1 MFRAIALLLILIS
14 GISAEQGDSVDAVL
28 LIDSSGSMRITDP
41 EGLRYEGAQ
50 LFTQLLSKGDRL
62 SIVAF
67 DDSPRI
73 LRPLSDYDPSED
85 LKSLIKTAGDSGT
98 YTNLLSAV
106 KEAEKILSVSP
117 RKNAS
122 QVIVLLSDG
131 KMEGSSGDPNDL
143 TNSLLGATA
152 NSLRQSGVKVYTL
165 AFSDLVDK
173 EILSQLAAFTNAVH
187 WYTPDATKIHES
199 YADLFLAVKKPQVV
213 PFSKRG
219 FKIDKDIQEATF
231 YIDRS
236 TATDIVELISPA
248 GEKIS
253 EAEVPVGVKWFT
265 GQKFYVV
272 TVNSPTPGDWGLS
285 GVDGNEGFATLLT
298 NLKLVTDWP
307 PSMIAGERVLLQA
320 RLFEEDKPVVLP
332 EMTASGQY
340 AFQISPTDKISE
352 PILRDLLSDDGENGD
367 KVANDGVFSKEVSIE
382 EPGEYRIRI
391 LAKAPTFERNQNIPF
406 RVRPRLVS
414 VNPSEEADEILVK
427 LSHEL
432 DGALKLDLELIAIDA
447 ENKKLKIPLTKIK
460 EGEYKA
466 SASLLPAPGVF
477 TISASVE
484 GITKRKTEFKGTSV
498 PIQYERTVNQEVT
511 EVIIEE
517 EKPKEPEKPSAMI
530 PIILMLLMQG
540 GGFAGAFLFLKKAI
554 AGGAVSFP
562 EIPPISEME
571 EGLEKLKKI
580 ADSEEIDLNDP
591 RFSSGQKVAET
602 QTTQEATP
610 EVSEE
615 QTPEEAPSEEA
626 SPEEA
631 QDEAPEA
638 APEEEP
644 ESTEEESPKEEES

>member
-14 GISAEQGDSVDAVL
+14 VLPAEQGDSVDAVL

-73 LRPLSDYDPSED
+73 LRPLSDFDPAED
-85 LKSLIKTAGDSGT
+85 LKSLIRTAGDSGT

-131 KMEGSSGDPNDL
+131 KMEVSSGDPNDL

-152 NSLRQSGVKVYTL
+152 NALRQSGVKVYTL
-165 AFSDLVDK
+165 AFSDLADK

-213 PFSKRG
+213 AFSKRG

-236 TATDIVELISPA
+236 TATGIVELISPA
-248 GEKIS
+248 GQKIS
-253 EAEVPVGVKWFT
+253 EAEVPSGVKWFT

-272 TVNSPTPGDWGLS
+272 TVLSPTPGDWGLS

-307 PSMIAGERVLLQA
+307 PSMIAGEKVLLQA

-352 PILRDLLSDDGENGD
+352 PILRDILSDDGQNGD
-367 KVANDGVFSKEVSIE
+367 KAANDGVFSKEVSID

-414 VNPSEEADEILVK
+414 VTPSEETDEILVK

-432 DGALKLDLELIAIDA
+432 DGALKLDLELLAIDA

-466 SASLLPAPGVF
+466 AASLLPSPGIF
-477 TISASVE
+477 TILASVE

-498 PIQYERTVNQEVT
+498 SIQYERTTNQEVT
-511 EVIIEE
+511 EVIVEE
-517 EKPKEPEKPSAMI
+517 LKPKEPENPSAVI

-562 EIPPISEME
+562 ELPPISEME
-571 EGLEKLKKI
+571 VGLEKLKMI
-580 ADSEEIDLNDP
+580 ADSDEIDLNDS
-591 RFSSGQKVAET
+591 RFGGQKQVKVEEVPEEQVKPEEPLQDENHQEEVTQEVVTQEEVTKAET
-602 QTTQEATP
+602 PTP
-610 EVSEE
+610 
-615 QTPEEAPSEEA
+615 Q
-626 SPEEA
+626 
-631 QDEAPEA
+631 
-638 APEEEP
+638 EEEP
-644 ESTEEESPKEEES
+644 SKEEGS